1 MHKRVLIV
9 EAADAIRSVAEN
21 VLRQN
26 GYEVISVAGAEKALE
41 VLGFSVPDIVIVGA
55 DVTCEDKRPLY
66 EKIMSDPKTSSI
78 PMLFFAGTEKNDLP
92 YPEEVI
98 IPRPFDPQ
106 DLIQRVRIFSGQSVP
121 DEKKTAS
128 NPLGEGSLDDE
139 LLDAALGIDTKDNIQ
154 VTDSEV
160 LGQTTQIRIGHK
172 KPKKASDKLI
182 GFDHYE
188 DENDDENHTH
198 IESLMIEEENSEI
211 KKKPAKPIPPP
222 NSGTSKLEIMND
234 QYGLVDPDA
243 FKDENVDKDHDY
255 DWFINSM
262 REDNENPGKKTSPPE
277 GDSGKMSFTENS
289 AIVDPITPPPKT
301 PPSQKPVSTDTFTSS
316 KASAGVEKFID
327 EFKKE
332 VERIHSDEPETMVV
346 DESLAVNSQTPENMV
361 WEEKLEKVSPEQ
373 VNLFT
378 RQLTL
383 ALAERIAEKIAA
395 KIDPVKLTQL
405 IKSEI
410 IAHLED
416 KK

>member
-289 AIVDPITPPPKT
+289 PRRRRHRNRYRPIPLPVLKPPQVWRN
-301 PPSQKPVSTDTFTSS
+301 SLMSS
-316 KASAGVEKFID
+316 KKRWNGFTPMNRKRWLLMNHWRSTLRRPKIWSG
-327 EFKKE
+327 KKNWKKS
-332 VERIHSDEPETMVV
+332 RRS
-346 DESLAVNSQTPENMV
+346 
-361 WEEKLEKVSPEQ
+361 
-373 VNLFT
+373 
-378 RQLTL
+378 R
-383 ALAERIAEKIAA
+383 
-395 KIDPVKLTQL
+395 L
-405 IKSEI
+405 IC
-410 IAHLED
+410 LPGN
-416 KK
+416 